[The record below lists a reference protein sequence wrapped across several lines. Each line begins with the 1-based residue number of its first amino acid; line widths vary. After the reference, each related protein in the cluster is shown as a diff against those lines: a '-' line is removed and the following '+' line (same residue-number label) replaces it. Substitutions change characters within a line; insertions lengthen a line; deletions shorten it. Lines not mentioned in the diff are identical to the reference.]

1 MDLPGTRKRKRSQG
15 RFTDV
20 VKEDMERAGVTEW
33 EANELLWWSLKGA
46 TERKKEAANMSH

>member
-1 MDLPGTRKRKRSQG
+1 MEAKL
-15 RFTDV
+15 
-20 VKEDMERAGVTEW
+20 DMERAGVTEM